1 MSNVQDKYKNNL
13 DYNLKQKI
21 IEAVIF
27 QSADPINFKALEKYV
42 SDKEVLD
49 DILFILKE
57 KYNTSGVNLI
67 NINNSYAFRTSYE
80 VAEFLNIEKL
90 IPKPLSR
97 AATETLSIIAYHQP
111 ITRSEI
117 EDIRGVSLSK
127 GTLDL
132 LWELSWIKPGQR
144 RATPGRPLTWVTTN
158 FFLDHFGLKNVSDLP
173 GMDDLK
179 NSGLLEKN
187 NILFNDNIDDE

>member
-158 FFLDHFGLKNVSDLP
+158 FFLDHFGLKSVSDLP
-173 GMDDLK
+173 GIDDLK